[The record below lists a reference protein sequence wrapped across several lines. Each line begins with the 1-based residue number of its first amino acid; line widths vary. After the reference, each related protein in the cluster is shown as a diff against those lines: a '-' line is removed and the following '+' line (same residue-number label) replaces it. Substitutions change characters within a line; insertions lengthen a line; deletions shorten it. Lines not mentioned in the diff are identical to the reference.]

1 MRNVVL
7 VVSEEVGVAAE
18 IRAALA
24 ELKGEPVVES
34 CGHDAAPATVRDL
47 IDCPDTHC
55 RAVFLVVAERS
66 RSLTLITLLRRHYAH
81 LHLVVI
87 VKPSQ
92 SEFVMTAIRA
102 GASEVL
108 TTASQVGVR
117 RAYLRGLQA
126 QTSVPKKLGRL
137 VVFWSAQ
144 SAAGASTLASQ
155 AALSLGLDRP
165 GEILLLDLDFH
176 SGIVAERFGVE
187 PAFNLADLGPNGK
200 LSSGDWRQAV
210 CRYDD
215 VELIAAPRSSSSLKM
230 AGMPPLVQLVQQ
242 MIETHSLVLVDLP
255 TASRGSTREVLA
267 IADRVY
273 LVSTPE
279 LNSLYLA
286 AKKLDELKRL
296 SVDGDKVRLLMNRT
310 GDYRGL
316 QPADIETVVGLPVSQ
331 ELPNEYLTVSRSI
344 ARHSRIGRMTA
355 LGRAIEGL
363 AKSIAADSLEGRTES
378 ASPSGNQLR
387 PAVAG

>member
-1 MRNVVL
+1 
-7 VVSEEVGVAAE
+7 
-18 IRAALA
+18 
-24 ELKGEPVVES
+24 
-34 CGHDAAPATVRDL
+34 
-47 IDCPDTHC
+47 
-55 RAVFLVVAERS
+55 
-66 RSLTLITLLRRHYAH
+66 
-81 LHLVVI
+81 
-87 VKPSQ
+87 
-92 SEFVMTAIRA
+92 MTAIRA

-117 RAYLRGLQA
+117 RGYLRGLQA

-144 SAAGASTLASQ
+144 SAAGASTLGSQ

-286 AKKLDELKRL
+286 ARSSTNLKGCP
-296 SVDGDKVRLLMNRT
+296 SM
-310 GDYRGL
+310 
-316 QPADIETVVGLPVSQ
+316 ET
-331 ELPNEYLTVSRSI
+331 
-344 ARHSRIGRMTA
+344 
-355 LGRAIEGL
+355 
-363 AKSIAADSLEGRTES
+363 K
-378 ASPSGNQLR
+378 
-387 PAVAG
+387 